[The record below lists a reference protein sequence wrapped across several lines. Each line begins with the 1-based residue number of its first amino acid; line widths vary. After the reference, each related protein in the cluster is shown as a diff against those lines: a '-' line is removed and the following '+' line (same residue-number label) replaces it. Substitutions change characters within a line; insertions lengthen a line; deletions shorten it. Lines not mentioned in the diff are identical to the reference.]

1 MDHSGLSIAP
11 GFVTGF
17 APPHVSAMDPQIAAP
32 VAPAAPVRAARSRST
47 ATRRTAATDGPALAR
62 ALAALLGTAGADS
75 RALEAIARP
84 WRAVAGETVFSRTD
98 RAQAAVLLVEGDVAL
113 GLRLGDGSFEIER
126 IVHAPAWLDLSSVW
140 LGATH
145 SMDAQ
150 ANGPATVVEL
160 PREALR
166 SQLERSPGLALR
178 IIQGLAREV
187 QAMATHTHG
196 LMHMAAPARL
206 AHWLR
211 QNAKPAAAQPGQ
223 AVVKLAERKRD
234 IAAQLAIAPETLS
247 RLLRS
252 FTRQGVIDVAGYTV
266 HVLDRAALDRMAQI

>member
-1 MDHSGLSIAP
+1 MDS
-11 GFVTGF
+11 
-17 APPHVSAMDPQIAAP
+17 QIAAP
-32 VAPAAPVRAARSRST
+32 EAQTAPVRAARVRS
-47 ATRRTAATDGPALAR
+47 AAPRRAAAVDAPALSR
-62 ALAALLGTAGADS
+62 ALAALLGPGGADS
-75 RALEAIARP
+75 RALEAVARP
-84 WRAVAGETVFSRTD
+84 WRGVSGEAVFSRTD

-113 GLRLGDGSFEIER
+113 GLKLGDGSFEIER

-140 LGATH
+140 LGTTH

-150 ANGPATVVEL
+150 ASGPATVVEL

-178 IIQGLAREV
+178 IIQALAREV
-187 QAMATHTHG
+187 QAMASHTHG

-206 AHWLR
+206 AQWLR
-211 QNAKPAAAQPGQ
+211 QNAKPTAALPAQ

-252 FTRQGVIDVAGYTV
+252 FTRQGVIAVAGYTV

>member
-1 MDHSGLSIAP
+1 MDS
-11 GFVTGF
+11 
-17 APPHVSAMDPQIAAP
+17 QIAAP
-32 VAPAAPVRAARSRST
+32 EAQAAPVRAARVRS
-47 ATRRTAATDGPALAR
+47 AAPRRAVAVDAPALSR
-62 ALAALLGTAGADS
+62 ALAALLGPAGADS
-75 RALEAIARP
+75 RALEAVART
-84 WRAVAGETVFSRTD
+84 WRGVSGEMVFSRTD

-113 GLRLGDGSFEIER
+113 GLKLGDGSFEIER

-150 ANGPATVVEL
+150 ASGPAMVVEL

-178 IIQGLAREV
+178 IIQALAREV
-187 QAMATHTHG
+187 QAMASHTHG

-206 AHWLR
+206 AQWLR
-211 QNAKPAAAQPGQ
+211 QNAKPTAALPAQ

-252 FTRQGVIDVAGYTV
+252 FTRQGVIAVAGYTV

>member
-1 MDHSGLSIAP
+1 M
-11 GFVTGF
+11 
-17 APPHVSAMDPQIAAP
+17 
-32 VAPAAPVRAARSRST
+32 
-47 ATRRTAATDGPALAR
+47 
-62 ALAALLGTAGADS
+62 
-75 RALEAIARP
+75 
-84 WRAVAGETVFSRTD
+84 FSRTD
-98 RAQAAVLLVEGDVAL
+98 RAQSAVLLVEGDVAL

-140 LGATH
+140 LGTTH

-166 SQLERSPGLALR
+166 SQIERQPGSRVADHP
-178 IIQGLAREV
+178 GAGARGPGDGHAHAWPDAYGRSCPPGPV
-187 QAMATHTHG
+187 
-196 LMHMAAPARL
+196 AA
-206 AHWLR
+206 

-223 AVVKLAERKRD
+223 AIVKLAERKRD

-252 FTRQGVIDVAGYTV
+252 FTRMGVINVAGYTV

>member
-1 MDHSGLSIAP
+1 
-11 GFVTGF
+11 
-17 APPHVSAMDPQIAAP
+17 
-32 VAPAAPVRAARSRST
+32 
-47 ATRRTAATDGPALAR
+47 
-62 ALAALLGTAGADS
+62 
-75 RALEAIARP
+75 
-84 WRAVAGETVFSRTD
+84 
-98 RAQAAVLLVEGDVAL
+98 
-113 GLRLGDGSFEIER
+113 
-126 IVHAPAWLDLSSVW
+126 
-140 LGATH
+140 
-145 SMDAQ
+145 MDAQ

-166 SQLERSPGLALR
+166 CQLERSPGLALR
-178 IIQGLAREV
+178 VIQALAREV

-211 QNAKPAAAQPGQ
+211 QNSKPAVAQPGQ
-223 AVVKLAERKRD
+223 AIVKLAERKRD

-252 FTRQGVIDVAGYTV
+252 FTRLGVIDVAGYTV

>member
-1 MDHSGLSIAP
+1 MDS
-11 GFVTGF
+11 
-17 APPHVSAMDPQIAAP
+17 QIAAP
-32 VAPAAPVRAARSRST
+32 DAPIVPVRATRTRSA
-47 ATRRTAATDGPALAR
+47 ATRRVPVVDGPALSR
-62 ALAALLGTAGADS
+62 ALTALVGPAVADS
-75 RALEAIARP
+75 RAIEAIARP
-84 WRAVAGETVFSRTD
+84 WRGVAGEAVFSRTD
-98 RAQAAVLLVEGDVAL
+98 RAQSAVLLVEGDVAL

-140 LGATH
+140 LGTTH

-150 ANGPATVVEL
+150 ANGLATVVEL

-166 SQLERSPGLALR
+166 SQIERSPGLALR

-187 QAMATHTHG
+187 QALATHTHG

-206 AHWLR
+206 AQWLR

-223 AVVKLAERKRD
+223 AIVKLAERKRD

-252 FTRQGVIDVAGYTV
+252 FTRMGVINVAGYTV

>member
-1 MDHSGLSIAP
+1 MDS
-11 GFVTGF
+11 
-17 APPHVSAMDPQIAAP
+17 QIAAP
-32 VAPAAPVRAARSRST
+32 ETLLAPVRAVRARSA
-47 ATRRTAATDGPALAR
+47 ATRRSAAAAVDGPSLTRALSAALGPTAADL
-62 ALAALLGTAGADS
+62 

-84 WRAVAGETVFSRTD
+84 WRGVAGEAVFSRTD

-140 LGATH
+140 LGTTH

-166 SQLERSPGLALR
+166 GQLERSPGLALR
-178 IIQGLAREV
+178 IVQALAREV

-211 QNAKPAAAQPGQ
+211 QNSKPAAAQPGQ

-252 FTRQGVIDVAGYTV
+252 FTRLGVIDVAGYTV